1 MPAAQDLMEL
11 WFEIHMAR
19 KRVMVAQGTMAWLA
33 ETHCEISS
41 WNHRSIIAH
50 RRREGT
56 MGKPSSSCF
65 KIIGCGGGDA
75 MDGDDDL
82 GPEEAKDSSDKCRWS
97 FYKRS
102 SKHRVLSNTV
112 ISDPVSVCSSKQSQ
126 EVTIANFHSPKY
138 AFPEKVQ
145 IQERPNE
152 TSPLPSEIVSTEA
165 PPSSS
170 NRSTDTVGPAI
181 NESDAVIVQS
191 AIRGYLA
198 RKKLFKLESIVKL
211 QAAVRGHLVRRQAI
225 ETFRCIQAVIRMQA
239 LVRAHH
245 ARQLVEKSSPEDKN
259 FQGKGDYFE
268 KSKTS
273 IKKLLSNKLARQL
286 LETTP
291 RTKTIY
297 IRCEPLK
304 SDSAWKWLERWM
316 AVASSGLSQRH
327 EQNLNQDSC
336 ALDGSAKMAD
346 NDSAKEI
353 THSDSSAL
361 SDSKLAPT
369 ELVMTADGKN
379 SLTTES
385 IGSFEFQDPGI
396 VPDKSSKSLGEN
408 DFENKELKNEVLNIT
423 VQDCTETEMANE
435 ESLDSISDNKQLQPK
450 MSSEILVDSVPDKLE
465 CKDSSH
471 HTNESA
477 SFETLENEGKKS
489 VIGPRKLCNP
499 RFAAAQS
506 KFEELSSMSTVGRS
520 VSPVYLT
527 AVSKSEAESNNIR
540 VDSFTNNNEA
550 ISAEKS
556 MWQDSR
562 VEAEIS
568 EFGTEITVSSM
579 LDSLDRSEMEG
590 GEVVEI
596 GTPEKH
602 NNSFS
607 ADAENPIDLSDF
619 CGNENDPRL
628 TSDITVPQRPHGGDQ
643 TMANMNAS
651 TDLEQ
656 VDQHPAESTTS
667 DVQSHLEGMT
677 EQARSPEGTPRGHA
691 TMPDLHGTPSSD
703 VSVNA
708 KRSKKDNNLPTH
720 RKRSN
725 LVGKRLPC
733 NPNND
738 SGGRSSSENSTKDSK
753 VPKRRN
759 SLGMGKTEHVDQEP
773 RLSSSNSLPG
783 YMQATASAR
792 AKAHVSTPPK
802 SSPDMHDNQP
812 KKRHSLP
819 IENGKQSSSPRMQRS
834 ASQAQKTG
842 NSNGVHSPHNSAGNH
857 WSCEHSGAANSIAL
871 LSALEDG
878 KDDQAS
884 GATYD
889 LNATRLEATSADRDK
904 GGRRVVLRG
913 FPGGPGDVEHSDGDE
928 REHGE
933 GGHEDDVGDEVHPE
947 LLHLRHLL
955 P

>member
-1 MPAAQDLMEL
+1 
-11 WFEIHMAR
+11 
-19 KRVMVAQGTMAWLA
+19 
-33 ETHCEISS
+33 
-41 WNHRSIIAH
+41 
-50 RRREGT
+50 

-65 KIIGCGGGDA
+65 KIVGCGGGGDA
-75 MDGDDDL
+75 IDDDDDDL
-82 GPEEAKDSSDKCRWS
+82 GPEEAKASSDKRRWS

-112 ISDPVSVCSSKQSQ
+112 ISEPVSVCSSKQSQ
-126 EVTIANFHSPKY
+126 EVTITNFHSPKY
-138 AFPEKVQ
+138 AFREKVQ
-145 IQERPNE
+145 IQERSIE

-181 NESDAVIVQS
+181 NESHAVIVQS

-198 RKKLFKLESIVKL
+198 RKKLLKLKSIVKL

-225 ETFRCIQAVIRMQA
+225 ETFRCIQAIIRMQA
-239 LVRAHH
+239 LVRAYN

-286 LETTP
+286 LKTTP

-297 IRCEPLK
+297 IKCEPSK

-316 AVASSGLSQRH
+316 AVTSSGLSQQN
-327 EQNLNQDSC
+327 EQNLNQESC
-336 ALDGSAKMAD
+336 ALDGNAKIAD
-346 NDSAKEI
+346 NVSAKEI

-361 SDSKLAPT
+361 SDSVLAPT
-369 ELVMTADGKN
+369 ELVITADGKN

-385 IGSFEFQDPGI
+385 IGSFDFQNPGI
-396 VPDKSSKSLGEN
+396 APDKSSNSLRESN
-408 DFENKELKNEVLNIT
+408 FENKELKNEVSNIP

-465 CKDSSH
+465 CKVSSNC
-471 HTNESA
+471 TTESA
-477 SFETLENEGKKS
+477 LSETVENEGKKS

-499 RFAAAQS
+499 AFAAAQS
-506 KFEELSSMSTVGRS
+506 KFEELSSMSIAGAS
-520 VSPVYLT
+520 VSPVYQT
-527 AVSKSEAESNNIR
+527 AVSKSETESNNIR

-556 MWQDSR
+556 MWQDSK

-568 EFGTEITVSSM
+568 EFGTEISVSSM

-596 GTPEKH
+596 GSLEKH

-607 ADAENPIDLSDF
+607 ADAENPIDLSDL
-619 CGNENDPRL
+619 CGNGNDLRL

-643 TMANMNAS
+643 TMANMNVS
-651 TDLEQ
+651 TDLVL
-656 VDQHPAESTTS
+656 VDQNPAESTTS

-691 TMPDLHGTPSSD
+691 TMLDLHGTPSSD

-708 KRSKKDNNLPTH
+708 KKS
-720 RKRSN
+720 
-725 LVGKRLPC
+725 
-733 NPNND
+733 
-738 SGGRSSSENSTKDSK
+738 GRSSSENSTKDSK

-759 SLGMGKTEHVDQEP
+759 TLGMAKTEHADQEP

-792 AKAHVSTPPK
+792 AKAHHHK
-802 SSPDMHDNQP
+802 
-812 KKRHSLP
+812 
-819 IENGKQSSSPRMQRS
+819 PRRLGTAM
-834 ASQAQKTG
+834 
-842 NSNGVHSPHNSAGNH
+842 
-857 WSCEHSGAANSIAL
+857 ELIL
-871 LSALEDG
+871 LIILLREDG
-878 KDDQAS
+878 KDDEAS

-889 LNATRLEATSADRDK
+889 LNPTRGGAHDDK
-904 GGRRVVLRG
+904 WKYYLT
-913 FPGGPGDVEHSDGDE
+913 DSWK
-928 REHGE
+928 
-933 GGHEDDVGDEVHPE
+933 
-947 LLHLRHLL
+947 LL
-955 P
+955 PSGYPLP

>member
-1 MPAAQDLMEL
+1 
-11 WFEIHMAR
+11 
-19 KRVMVAQGTMAWLA
+19 
-33 ETHCEISS
+33 
-41 WNHRSIIAH
+41 
-50 RRREGT
+50 

-75 MDGDDDL
+75 IDDDDDL
-82 GPEEAKDSSDKCRWS
+82 GPEEAKASSDKHRWS

-112 ISDPVSVCSSKQSQ
+112 ISEPVSICSSKQSQ
-126 EVTIANFHSPKY
+126 EVTITNFHSPKY
-138 AFPEKVQ
+138 AYPEKVQ
-145 IQERPNE
+145 IQERPIE

-198 RKKLFKLESIVKL
+198 RKKLLKLKSVVKL

-225 ETFRCIQAVIRMQA
+225 ETFRCIQAIIRMQA
-239 LVRAHH
+239 LVRDHH

-273 IKKLLSNKLARQL
+273 IEKLLSNKLARQL

-291 RTKTIY
+291 RSKTIY
-297 IRCEPLK
+297 IKCEPLK

-316 AVASSGLSQRH
+316 AVTSSGLSQQH
-327 EQNLNQDSC
+327 EENLNQDSC
-336 ALDGSAKMAD
+336 ALDGNAKMAD
-346 NDSAKEI
+346 DDSATEI

-369 ELVMTADGKN
+369 ELVMTDDGKN

-385 IGSFEFQDPGI
+385 IGSFGFQNPGI
-396 VPDKSSKSLGEN
+396 APDKSSKSLGES

-465 CKDSSH
+465 CKVNSN

-477 SFETLENEGKKS
+477 SSETLENEGKKS
-489 VIGPRKLCNP
+489 VIGPRKPRNP
-499 RFAAAQS
+499 AFAAAQS
-506 KFEELSSMSTVGRS
+506 KFEELSSVSTVGRS
-520 VSPVYLT
+520 VSPVYQT
-527 AVSKSEAESNNIR
+527 AVSKSETESNNIR

-568 EFGTEITVSSM
+568 EFGTELSVSSM
-579 LDSLDRSEMEG
+579 LDSLDRSEMES
-590 GEVVEI
+590 GEVVET
-596 GTPEKH
+596 GALEKH

-607 ADAENPIDLSDF
+607 ADAENPIDISDF
-619 CGNENDPRL
+619 CGNENDSRL

-651 TDLEQ
+651 TGVVQ

-667 DVQSHLEGMT
+667 DMQSHLEGMT
-677 EQARSPEGTPRGHA
+677 EQARSPEGTPRGHVA
-691 TMPDLHGTPSSD
+691 MPDLHGTPSSD

-708 KRSKKDNNLPTH
+708 KKSKKDNNLPTH
-720 RKRSN
+720 RQRSN

-759 SLGMGKTEHVDQEP
+759 SLGMAKTEHVDQEP

-802 SSPDMHDNQP
+802 SSPDVHDNQP

-842 NSNGVHSPHNSAGNH
+842 NSNGVHSPHNSA
-857 WSCEHSGAANSIAL
+857 E
-871 LSALEDG
+871 
-878 KDDQAS
+878 
-884 GATYD
+884 
-889 LNATRLEATSADRDK
+889 
-904 GGRRVVLRG
+904 RRWQR
-913 FPGGPGDVEHSDGDE
+913 
-928 REHGE
+928 
-933 GGHEDDVGDEVHPE
+933 
-947 LLHLRHLL
+947 
-955 P
+955 